1 MKTTKILV
9 LLIFF
14 CSSCGT
20 NLDKGV
26 IKNKPKFKSETTQI
40 YEAIKEGDSIKP
52 GYKIK
57 SSGLDQ
63 NEKKLYFYDKK
74 NRLIKLIK
82 DSIEIYTYQYNDFD
96 SIKKVNFKSGDFESQ
111 SYLNYNDKNFLIQRV
126 DSVKGKKMLV
136 IKKKYDNDHQVLR
149 VTTIYPET
157 PSTEIIEK
165 TYNSDKK
172 LSEVKTERVGYSI
185 TKNIYQY
192 PNDKTVIIK
201 SDYINDSNYTEIK
214 RIYDKNNILIK
225 ERITPIGSERFMI
238 VEQKRDKLGNL
249 KSHVQI
255 NEVGDTIRLWKYQY
269 LYDSNN
275 NWIQKIN
282 YLDDKPLSFIK
293 REIKYKH

>member
-9 LLIFF
+9 LLIFL

-20 NLDKGV
+20 NSDKGV
-26 IKNKPKFKSETTQI
+26 VKNEPKFKSETIQI
-40 YEAIKEGDSIKP
+40 YEAINEGDSIKS
-52 GYKIK
+52 GYKIR

-74 NRLIKLIK
+74 DRLIKLIK
-82 DSIEIYTYQYNDFD
+82 DSIEIYIYQYNDFD

-111 SYLNYNDKNFLIQRV
+111 SYLNYNDKNFLIQRI

-136 IKKKYDNDHQVLR
+136 INKKYDNNDQVIG

-165 TYNSDKK
+165 TYNSNKK
-172 LSEVKTERVGYSI
+172 LIQVKTERVGYSI
-185 TKNIYQY
+185 SKNIYQY

-201 SDYINDSNYTEIK
+201 SDYVNESNYTEIK
-214 RIYDKNNILIK
+214 RIYNQKNIIIE

-238 VEQKRDKLGNL
+238 VEQKRDEFGNL
-249 KSHVQI
+249 KSHLQL
-255 NEVGDTIRLWKYQY
+255 NEEGDTIRLWTYQY
-269 LYDSNN
+269 LYDSNK
-275 NWIQKIN
+275 NWIQKIS
-282 YLDDKPLSFIK
+282 YTDEKALSITK